1 MASRFARPTFQ
12 STVSRHSLA
21 VAALAAIVGAS
32 PGVAQSGT
40 QTGRADAPVGSPVE
54 AQADPAVDPGIT
66 QAGNDA
72 VPAAG
77 QTPAE
82 GEPAIIVTGL
92 RGALQSAITA
102 KRNSNDIVDVI
113 NAQDIADF
121 PDANVAESL
130 QRIPGISIERDAGE
144 GRNVTVR
151 GLGGDFSRVRLN
163 GLEAISAT
171 TGSTL
176 GSTINRGRGFDFSIF
191 ASELFNSITVRK
203 SQSAEI
209 DEGSLGATIDLQTA
223 RPFDKKG
230 LRAAASLQ
238 GAYYEMGKHLQPR
251 VAALISDTFANDRI
265 GVLVSAAYSER
276 TVEEEAYS
284 NTALADFWESQQGF
298 CPVIPGTTVTPINTL
313 VTTAPFR
320 PNCTP
325 APGPFPGST
334 PDAYATVA
342 RAGVFVPRLPGYG
355 RFVNRQKRLGLT
367 ASTQWAPGDATLV
380 TIDGAYSRYDQR
392 KNDLATNPIS
402 FNRGNGAANGGLTA
416 AQATGRPNMK
426 IRAAEVDETGLLRY
440 GVFDDTDFRMTNAFE
455 KSVTHFWQV
464 SGALRQ
470 EFGDRGL
477 LNVLLGESRSLF
489 KVPEFTLI
497 SFDRLDSDGF
507 TFDSRE
513 DKRRPILNFGFDA
526 SDPANWNF
534 INGYSDIRVQR
545 QRVDNKFRNGKIDF
559 QWEFDDYVTGK
570 VGFAYKRFTF
580 QTQSQSRL
588 TSTIINAPIPASSSV
603 AALSQPIT
611 NFGRGLNLP
620 AGSTTNF
627 IVPDINAF
635 EAVYDYNCNCV
646 NALGDFRIGTAAALG
661 NNRFVRETDQSPYIQ
676 FDFDLP
682 LNDSLRLRGNVG
694 GRYAWTKQFST
705 GFISAALP
713 IVEARRSYE
722 DFLPAAN
729 VALEIGDDLIIR
741 AAAAKALSRP
751 ALGNLTPGG
760 AVSTTGNLFTSTVGN
775 PNLTPFRSNNY
786 DASVEWYFMRG
797 AVLQL
802 AVFQKDLKTFAQ
814 QLLTQTTVGASGIPA
829 SAFPAG
835 TDPSTPINITNFQST
850 EGGRIRGL
858 EVNYQQPFT
867 FLPGFLSD
875 FGALLNYTHIKSKIT
890 YFLTANPNGPQLRD
904 QLVNVSPHAVNA
916 TLYYEAGGFSARVSG
931 AYRKEYLRQ
940 VPLRA
945 GLPDATGSYSSLNV
959 DAAISYDVTPNIGIN
974 IDMLNLTDQP
984 TDFWDGKVIRDQQ
997 VFSKTGRQFFVGVRV
1012 RY

>member
-1 MASRFARPTFQ
+1 MHFRARP
-12 STVSRHSLA
+12 RSLSGA
-21 VAALAAIVGAS
+21 SLPSLALAAAFAALGATPALAQQE
-32 PGVAQSGT
+32 PGATVEPGDETTAQD
-40 QTGRADAPVGSPVE
+40 QAAE
-54 AQADPAVDPGIT
+54 AQPAGT
-66 QAGNDA
+66 
-72 VPAAG
+72 AA
-77 QTPAE
+77 QPE
-82 GEPAIIVTGL
+82 EDIVVTGF
-92 RGALQSAITA
+92 RGALQSAINA

-113 NAQDIADF
+113 NAEDIADF
-121 PDANVAESL
+121 PDANLAESL
-130 QRIPGISIERDAGE
+130 QRVPGISIERDAGE
-144 GRNVTVR
+144 GRNITVR

-176 GSTINRGRGFDFSIF
+176 GSTINRGRGFDFSLF

-209 DEGSLGATIDLQTA
+209 DEGSLGATVDLQTA
-223 RPFDKKG
+223 RPFDRKG
-230 LRAAASLQ
+230 LRGAASVQ
-238 GAYYEMGKHLQPR
+238 GAYYEMGKHVQPR
-251 VAALISDTFANDRI
+251 VAALISDTFANDTI
-265 GVLVSAAYSER
+265 GVLVSGAYSER

-284 NTALADFWESQQGF
+284 NTALSDFWESQQGF
-298 CPVIPGTTVTPINTL
+298 CPVVPGTAVTPINTL
-313 VTTAPFR
+313 VTTAPFT

-325 APGPFPGST
+325 APGPVPGST
-334 PDAYATVA
+334 PAAYAEVA

-367 ASTQWAPGDATLV
+367 AAVQWQPSDRTLL

-402 FNRGNGAANGGLTA
+402 FNRGNGTAAGSLTA
-416 AQATGRPNMK
+416 RQATGRPNMK
-426 IRAAEVDETGLLRY
+426 IREAEVDETGLLRY

-455 KSVTHFWQV
+455 RSVTHFWQV

-470 EFGDRGL
+470 EFGDRGV
-477 LNVLLGESRSLF
+477 LNVLAGESRSLF

-507 TFDSRE
+507 VFDSRE

-545 QRVDNKFRNGKIDF
+545 QRVDNKFRNAKADF
-559 QWEFDDYVTGK
+559 AWEFDQYVTGK

-580 QTQSQSRL
+580 ETQSQSRL
-588 TSTIINAPIPASSSV
+588 TSTIINAPIPAGSSV
-603 AALSQPIT
+603 ASLSQPIT

-620 AGSTTNF
+620 EGSTTSF
-627 IVPDINAF
+627 IVPDIDAF
-635 EAVYDYNCNCV
+635 EAVYDYNCNCQ

-661 NNRFVRETDQSPYIQ
+661 NNRFVRETDTSPYLQ
-676 FDFDLP
+676 LDFDLP
-682 LNDSLRLRGNVG
+682 LNETIRLRGNLG
-694 GRYAWTKQFST
+694 ARYAWTKQFST

-729 VALEIGDDLIIR
+729 LAVEVGEDLVFR
-741 AAAAKALSRP
+741 FAAAKAISRP
-751 ALGNLTPGG
+751 ALSNLTPGG

-775 PNLTPFRSNNY
+775 PELEPFRSNNY
-786 DASVEWYFMRG
+786 DASAEWYFMPG
-797 AVLQL
+797 AVLQV

-814 QLLTQTTVGASGIPA
+814 QLLTQTTVGNSGIPA

-835 TDPSTPINITNFQST
+835 TDPNTPLNITNFQTT

-867 FLPGFLSD
+867 FLPGFLSN
-875 FGALLNYTHIKSKIT
+875 FGALLNYTHINSKIS
-890 YFLTANPNGPQLRD
+890 YFLTANPNGPVLRD
-904 QLVNVSPHAVNA
+904 QLINVSPHSFNA
-916 TLYYEAGGFSARVSG
+916 TLYYEKGGFSARLSG

-945 GLPDATGSYSSLNV
+945 GLADATGSYSTFNL
-959 DAAISYDVTPNIGIN
+959 DAALSYDLTDNIGIN

-984 TDFWDGKVIRDQQ
+984 TDFWDGKTIRDQQ
-997 VFSKTGRQFFVGVRV
+997 VFSKTGRQFFVGARFKF
-1012 RY
+1012 